1 MAVTERSARRLA
13 MNWTDCP
20 VVEIVPGKVSGA
32 PVIAHSR
39 VRPEDLIANREEG
52 PEWLAE
58 NFGLPLETVRT
69 VLAFY
74 ERKAGR
80 APHPV

>member
-1 MAVTERSARRLA
+1 

-39 VRPEDLIANREEG
+39 VRPDDLIANRGEG
-52 PEWLAE
+52 PERLAE
-58 NFGLPLETVRT
+58 NFSLPLEAVRT

-74 ERKAGR
+74 ECNASR
-80 APHPV
+80 ATLPV